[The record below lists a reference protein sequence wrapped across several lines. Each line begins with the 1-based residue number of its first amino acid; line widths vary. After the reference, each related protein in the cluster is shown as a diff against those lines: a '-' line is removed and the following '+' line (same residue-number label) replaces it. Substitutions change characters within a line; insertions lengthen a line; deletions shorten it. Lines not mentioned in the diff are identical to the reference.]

1 MLNKN
6 SIRLGFSLLEMV
18 IVLALIGIAMTIIMP
33 SFRKKNDL
41 QIQGFR
47 DNFTLLL
54 HAAYLN
60 ALEKNKF
67 QKIYVDVKNNKIQ
80 LQEES
85 GKDKLTGDLLFSPLK
100 AARFI
105 REIEIPRFL
114 EIRNFYIHTKQGIK
128 DQAAQAVNDVWFF
141 ITPDGIAQEV
151 VINIVDASDKPA
163 QPETGLILNPFTLNF
178 ELYDTFQ
185 KLS

>member
-6 SIRLGFSLLEMV
+6 SIKSGFSLLEMV
-18 IVLALIGIAMTIIMP
+18 MVFALIGITMTIIIP

-41 QIQGFR
+41 QIQGFAQ
-47 DNFTLLL
+47 NFTLLL

-67 QKIYVDVKNNKIQ
+67 QKIYIDVKNNKIQ

-85 GKDKLTGDLLFSPLK
+85 GKDKLTGDLLFVPIK
-100 AARFI
+100 AAHFI
-105 REIEIPRFL
+105 HEIEIPRDL
-114 EIRNFYIHTKQGIK
+114 EIRNFYITTKQGTK
-128 DQAAQAVNDVWFF
+128 DQAAQAVNDIWFF
-141 ITPDGIAQEV
+141 ITPEGIAQEV
-151 VINIVDASDKPA
+151 VMNIVDMSEKPS
-163 QPETGLILNPFTLNF
+163 QPEAGLILNPFTLNF

>member
-6 SIRLGFSLLEMV
+6 SIKSGFSLLEMV
-18 IVLALIGIAMTIIMP
+18 IVIALIGIAMTIMLP

-41 QIQGFR
+41 QIPSFR
-47 DNFTLLL
+47 DSFTLLL

-80 LQEES
+80 IQEES
-85 GKDKLTGDLLFSPLK
+85 GKDKLTGDLVFTPIKNS
-100 AARFI
+100 RFI
-105 REIEIPRFL
+105 DSIEIPRDL
-114 EIRNFYIHTKQGIK
+114 EIRNFYIAIKEGTKDHVKQDLGSIF
-128 DQAAQAVNDVWFF
+128 FF

-151 VINIVDASDKPA
+151 VINIVDASDKPS
-163 QPETGLILNPFTLNF
+163 QPEAGLILNPFTLNF

-185 KLS
+185 KPS